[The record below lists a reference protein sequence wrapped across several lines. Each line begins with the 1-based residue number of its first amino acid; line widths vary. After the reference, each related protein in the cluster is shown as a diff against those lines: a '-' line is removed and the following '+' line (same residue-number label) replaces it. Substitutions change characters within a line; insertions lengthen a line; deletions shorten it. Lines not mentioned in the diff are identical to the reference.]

1 MQVNN
6 NIPSYQSPYLDQ
18 NKALERIATG
28 LAINKASDNASTMA
42 ISDVLRTQASG
53 YSQALSNANSAV
65 ASVQIADNA
74 MSEQSKIL
82 DNVKEKLLQASNGTT
97 SDAGREAIFKDI
109 QGLMKNFDNIASD
122 TNYNGQVLLQKSQDD
137 QSATDAMTFQ
147 IGNNSEDT
155 ISSPEIQANSSGVG
169 LSDLSSSNPSSYS
182 ADDARGFLSKVDDA
196 IGTLNS
202 FRSEM
207 GSTQNQLESSAINL
221 LSQQT
226 QTQIA
231 QSELVG
237 ANIAQEIGNFDKQ
250 NVLSQVGAYVQSQS
264 NVTQQ
269 SVLRLLS

>member
-6 NIPSYQSPYLDQ
+6 NIPSYQSPYVDQ
-18 NKALERIATG
+18 NKTLERIATG

-53 YSQALSNANSAV
+53 YTQALSNANSAV

-82 DNVKEKLLQASNGTT
+82 DSVKEKLLQASNGTT

-137 QSATDAMTFQ
+137 QSATDSMTFQ

-155 ISSPEIQANSSGVG
+155 ISSPQVQANSSGVG
-169 LSDLSSSNPSSYS
+169 LSDLLSSDPSSYS
-182 ADDARGFLSKVDDA
+182 ADDARGFLAKVDDA

-202 FRSEM
+202 FRSDM

>member
-147 IGNNSEDT
+147 IGNNSQDT
-155 ISSPEIQANSSGVG
+155 ISSPQIQANSNGVG
-169 LSDLSSSNPSSYS
+169 LSDLSSSDPSSFS
-182 ADDARGFLSKVDDA
+182 ANDARGFLSKVDDA
-196 IGTLNS
+196 ISTLNS
-202 FRSEM
+202 FRSDM

-237 ANIAQEIGNFDKQ
+237 ANIAQEIGSFNKQ

>member
-1 MQVNN
+1 MQINN
-6 NIPSYQSPYLDQ
+6 NIPNYQSPYLEQ
-18 NKALERIATG
+18 NKTLEKIATG
-28 LAINKASDNASTMA
+28 LAINKASDNASVMA

-53 YSQALSNANSAV
+53 YTQALSNANSAV
-65 ASVQIADNA
+65 ASVQIADQA

-109 QGLMKNFDNIASD
+109 QGLMKNFDNIASS
-122 TNYNGQVLLQKSQDD
+122 TNYNGQVLLQRTQDD
-137 QSATDAMTFQ
+137 KSATDSMTFQ
-147 IGNNSEDT
+147 VGNNDQDV
-155 ISSPEIQANSSGVG
+155 IYSPQLQSNSSGVG
-169 LSDLSSSNPSSYS
+169 LNDLLNKDASSFN

-202 FRSEM
+202 FRSDM
-207 GSTQNQLESSAINL
+207 GSVQNQLESSAINL